1 MRESPETYGCINA
14 ENLQDTT
21 GSPGGDTS
29 KSLENINYLFISL
42 VLTLLVLFFSGTYF
56 HDDKITIYCV
66 CLPSWICQANAGFFF
81 KNSQTCLYI
90 IPNLSKTAKSVEV
103 GASEN

>member
-1 MRESPETYGCINA
+1 MCESPEICGCINA

-29 KSLENINYLFISL
+29 NSLENINHLFISL
-42 VLTLLVLFFSGTYF
+42 VLTLLVLFFAGTYF

-66 CLPSWICQANAGFFF
+66 SL
-81 KNSQTCLYI
+81 
-90 IPNLSKTAKSVEV
+90 LSRIS
-103 GASEN
+103 